1 MDEVKS
7 WKLLEYLKLFPP
19 EVKEF
24 MARQERRGQEEYDSS
39 QHNYQVRFIKKSGD
53 IGWLDL
59 FSSAIQYK
67 GRPAG
72 MVSIIDI
79 TDRLQAENKIRE
91 SEEKFRNITEQS
103 IIGVLI
109 ITGEDWDIKYSNQKF
124 ADIIG
129 YKREEIE
136 DWKLE
141 NFFKLVHPEDV
152 EDLIKLAKRKYE
164 GGLEIVKNYQFRV
177 FKKTGEI
184 IWIEIDSKTIPY
196 KYGLADLVSV
206 IDITEKKEAEK
217 LIIEENTKL
226 LELHEMRKDIINRVS
241 HELKTPL
248 TSIYGASEIL
258 MAKFKNEMSD
268 NVLEFME
275 ILYRGAIRLKELVDN
290 LLDASILDA
299 DKFELKLNNEDVVEI
314 IKGSVNEMA
323 HLASV
328 REIGLNMD
336 VPDALFFD
344 VDKLRL
350 RQAIHNLISNAIKNT
365 PLGGKVSIVLI
376 DRNNFVEIKVKDN
389 GVGITEK
396 EKEKLFEKFGKIE
409 RYGMNLDVD
418 IEGSGLGLY
427 ISKEIIEL
435 HGGRILVESEGR
447 NKGSIFTIRLFKNR

>member
-1 MDEVKS
+1 M
-7 WKLLEYLKLFPP
+7 
-19 EVKEF
+19 
-24 MARQERRGQEEYDSS
+24 
-39 QHNYQVRFIKKSGD
+39 
-53 IGWLDL
+53 
-59 FSSAIQYK
+59 

-72 MVSIIDI
+72 MISIIDI
-79 TDRLQAENKIRE
+79 TDRLQAANKIRE
-91 SEEKFRNITEQS
+91 SEEKFRTITEQS

-129 YKREEIE
+129 YEREEIE

-152 EDLIKLAKRKYE
+152 EDLIKLTRRKYK

-196 KYGLADLVSV
+196 KDGLADLASV

-258 MAKFKNEMSD
+258 MAKCKDEMSD

-299 DKFELKLNNEDVVEI
+299 DKFELKLNNENFVEI

-365 PLGGKVSIVLI
+365 PIGGKVSIALI
-376 DRNNFVEIKVKDN
+376 DKNNFVDIKVKDN

-427 ISKEIIEL
+427 ISKEIVEL